1 MGTIFPRGGMWFFQF
16 TLTELPSLKSQ
27 IVISKRGRGGRRS
40 PPWVFTE
47 HGVAMLASVLRS
59 AEAARV
65 NVEIIR
71 VFVRLRRL
79 LATPGEV
86 VEQLAKLAEMVHLHD
101 DQIKAI
107 AQVLRQLMDKPA
119 EPRKGR
125 IGFHSPA
132 AE

>member
-1 MGTIFPRGGMWFFQF
+1 MVFPIH
-16 TLTELPSLKSQ
+16 P
-27 IVISKRGRGGRRS
+27 
-40 PPWVFTE
+40 
-47 HGVAMLASVLRS
+47 HGVAIFEITNCDFKAGTWR
-59 AEAARV
+59 AAFTALGVHGTWRGDAGERAAFRRGGAGEC
-65 NVEIIR
+65 VEIIR

-79 LATPGEV
+79 QATPGEV
-86 VEQLAKLAEMVHLHD
+86 VEQLAKLAGTVRLHD

>member
-1 MGTIFPRGGMWFFQF
+1 M
-16 TLTELPSLKSQ
+16 
-27 IVISKRGRGGRRS
+27 
-40 PPWVFTE
+40 
-47 HGVAMLASVLRS
+47 
-59 AEAARV
+59 
-65 NVEIIR
+65 EIIR

-79 LATPGEV
+79 QATPGEV